1 MNSSEVKKIIWAINI
16 VVICGLGLVGYF
28 VKEQL
33 SKPPVALKPFTY
45 VEPPFT
51 DKAGSVVGGVT
62 RAEVETVFGWKP
74 PAPPPPPVE
83 VPKPTIPVETK
94 PVAPVSNVNQLF
106 SLETIL
112 GRLAFIL
119 VKKDKQI
126 KSVISGDDIL
136 SADGEVLGVL
146 KEVQEDRVLILI
158 KGKIETLMFEGLEE
172 PKGAGSNTT
181 PQTNGPQ
188 SNYVPPTKNVVKD
201 VANKPKDPEKK
212 VEATIAIKNAPEVSV
227 PDNGAN
233 APAPKEAVAEDKTF
247 NHQKSSFD
255 GIEFEFFDTKDPD
268 GTLHRKIPED
278 MAAKLQQKENI
289 KRFTSSNNYE
299 LEFQANGVLIKSIK
313 DPEVKKFFDAF
324 GISDSDVILSV
335 NGQSL
340 GNKTEDDLIA
350 LYQQI
355 VDSAKYATIEILKN
369 GQRQKYRISTDR
381 IKKAENK

>member
-1 MNSSEVKKIIWAINI
+1 M
-16 VVICGLGLVGYF
+16 LG
-28 VKEQL
+28 
-33 SKPPVALKPFTY
+33 
-45 VEPPFT
+45 
-51 DKAGSVVGGVT
+51 
-62 RAEVETVFGWKP
+62 
-74 PAPPPPPVE
+74 
-83 VPKPTIPVETK
+83 I
-94 PVAPVSNVNQLF
+94 
-106 SLETIL
+106 
-112 GRLAFIL
+112 
-119 VKKDKQI
+119 
-126 KSVISGDDIL
+126 
-136 SADGEVLGVL
+136 L

-158 KGKIETLMFEGLEE
+158 KGKIETLIFEGLEE
-172 PKGAGSNTT
+172 PKGTGANTT
-181 PQTNGPQ
+181 PHTTGPQ
-188 SNYVPPTKNVVKD
+188 TSFVGPTKNRD
-201 VANKPKDPEKK
+201 VANRTKEPEKK

-233 APAPKEAVAEDKTF
+233 DPAPKEAVAEDKTF

-369 GQRQKYRISTDR
+369 GQRQKYRVSTER
-381 IKKAENK
+381 IKRAENK

>member
-33 SKPPVALKPFTY
+33 SKPPVVLKPFVY

-51 DKAGSVVGGVT
+51 DKVGSVAGGVS
-62 RAEVETVFGWKP
+62 RSEVETVFGWKP
-74 PAPPPPPVE
+74 PTPPPPPPPP
-83 VPKPTIPVETK
+83 PKDDKPVETK

-119 VKKDKQI
+119 IKKDKQI
-126 KSVISGDDIL
+126 KSVINGDEIL
-136 SADGEVLGVL
+136 GADGEVLGIL

-172 PKGAGSNTT
+172 PKGTGSNTT
-181 PQTNGPQ
+181 PHTTGPQ
-188 SNYVPPTKNVVKD
+188 TSFVAPTKNKD
-201 VANKPKDPEKK
+201 VATKTKDPEKK
-212 VEATIAIKNAPEVSV
+212 VEATIAFKNGPEVSV
-227 PDNGAN
+227 PDNGPSN
-233 APAPKEAVAEDKTF
+233 PAPKETATENKTF

-255 GIEFEFFDTKDPD
+255 GIEFEFFDMKDPD
-268 GTLHRKIPED
+268 GTLHRKIPEE
-278 MAAKLQQKENI
+278 MAGKLQQKENI